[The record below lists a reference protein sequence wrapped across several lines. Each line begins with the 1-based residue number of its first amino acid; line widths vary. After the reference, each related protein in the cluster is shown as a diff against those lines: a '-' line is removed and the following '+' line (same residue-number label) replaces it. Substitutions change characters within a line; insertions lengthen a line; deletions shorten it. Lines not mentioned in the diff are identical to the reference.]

1 MSRRSKRSIASAL
14 AILFAKLA
22 LASLFIPEAGRVDAS
37 PSLRSGE
44 PGRPHVC
51 RGKKIHRGSE
61 LVFAETY
68 IRLPAATCGT
78 NGAMCKTKTPDA
90 IGIDPV
96 RPEMPGTVY

>member
-1 MSRRSKRSIASAL
+1 MSRKSKRSIASAL
-14 AILFAKLA
+14 AILVAKLA

-61 LVFAETY
+61 LVFAEAS
-68 IRLPAATCGT
+68 IRLPAAMCGT
-78 NGAMCKTKTPDA
+78 HGVTCQPKTPDA
-90 IGIDPV
+90 AWIDPV
-96 RPEMPGTVY
+96 RPEMPGTVC